1 MAWYVFA
8 LVDAI
13 PSGRAGRGLTGALS
27 IRRIAGAFAIV
38 ERRADVPP
46 MEFGSLKKHQEVV
59 GRIASRVPA
68 ILPVRFGTLL
78 ESADLEES
86 VRDRDEEIAEAFD
99 LVRDRV
105 QFTWRRQVRGARGK
119 AEGALRETRG
129 ARRADGDSTSET
141 RADQPTS
148 GAEYLRQAARAAA
161 PAPPAAFRALGAT
174 LGPLVAAR
182 RYQPGTA
189 VLAEAVY
196 HLIEKKHVTRYLAAA
211 DSLKT
216 SSPALV
222 MSGPWPPFAFAPE
235 IL

>member
-27 IRRIAGAFAIV
+27 IRKLAGAFAVV

-46 MEFGSLKKHQEVV
+46 TEFGSLKKHQEVV

-99 LVRDRV
+99 MVRDRV
-105 QFTWRRQVRGARGK
+105 QFTWRRRVRGARREVG
-119 AEGALRETRG
+119 GARRETRG
-129 ARRADGDSTSET
+129 ARRADGDSKSET
-141 RADQPTS
+141 RADLPKS
-148 GAEYLRQAARAAA
+148 GAEYLRQAARAVA
-161 PAPPAAFRALGAT
+161 PAPPAAYRALGAT

-196 HLIEKKHVTRYLAAA
+196 HLVEKKQVTRYLAAA
-211 DSLKT
+211 DSLKS